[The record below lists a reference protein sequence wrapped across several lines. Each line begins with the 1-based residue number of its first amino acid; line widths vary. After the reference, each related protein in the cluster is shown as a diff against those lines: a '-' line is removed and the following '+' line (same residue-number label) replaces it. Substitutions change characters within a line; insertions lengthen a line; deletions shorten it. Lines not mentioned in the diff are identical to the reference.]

1 MKTKGKRGFCFVLLL
16 FLFMGLAGGLFAQA
30 PSLTETEQKDL
41 KILQLQQQVLSYQA
55 QELQTAIAQ
64 YDTRRKTL
72 ESAEKDFTAKTLQDH
87 KLDPQK
93 YTVNIQAGT
102 IVPVQQPSKTAAQK
116 KDTK

>member
-16 FLFMGLAGGLFAQA
+16 FLFMGLAGDLLAQTID
-30 PSLTETEQKDL
+30 LTESEQKDL
-41 KILQLQQQVLSYQA
+41 KILQLQQQVMSYQA
-55 QELQTAIAQ
+55 QELQTALAQ

-72 ESAEKDFTAKTLQDH
+72 ESAEKDFTAKTLKAH

-102 IVPVQQPSKTAAQK
+102 IVPVPQPSKTEIK
-116 KDTK
+116 KKGSK

>member
-55 QELQTAIAQ
+55 QELQTALAQ
-64 YDTRRKTL
+64 YNARRKEL
-72 ESAEKDFTAKTLQDH
+72 EESEKDFTSETLKAH
-87 KLDPQK
+87 KLDPKK
-93 YTVNIQAGT
+93 YTVNIQTGA
-102 IVPVQQPSKTAAQK
+102 IVPIPQPSKPETQK
-116 KDTK
+116 KATK